1 MRKATM
7 KDIADKLNISI
18 NAVSLALNNRDG
30 VSEKTR
36 KMVLDIA
43 EEIGYLQ
50 KSTKFIR
57 AYASKNIC
65 VLTKKLYL
73 EDHYFYSRIMMGIVE
88 EARKTGYDIITS
100 ITDENDESIPNC
112 IEYKKVCGIIIIG
125 AIDDNYLI
133 KLKESKMPVI
143 LVDHTSLLESTDSVL
158 TDNKLGSFKVTKL
171 LFDKGYKKIGF
182 FGDLEYSLSI
192 KERYFGYQEAI
203 KKFITFNDDNKDNK
217 IGDYIKRYSILDN
230 VENHIIKKDCKE
242 IQERIKALKNIPEA
256 FVCSNDNAA
265 IVLITALKEMGYSIP
280 GDIAVVGFDDI
291 VLSSFII
298 PNITTVRVEKDLMGR
313 KALQRLLWR
322 MDNKSDMNENI
333 IMSVSVVERDSV
345 GFKK

>member
-18 NAVSLALNNRDG
+18 NAVSLALNNKDG

-36 KMVLDIA
+36 KMVLNVA
-43 EEIGYLQ
+43 EEIGYLE

-65 VLTKKLYL
+65 VLIRKLYL
-73 EDHYFYSRIMMGIVE
+73 EDHYFYSEIMMGIVE
-88 EARKTGYDIITS
+88 EARKTGHDIITC
-100 ITDENDESIPNC
+100 ITHENDESIPSC
-112 IEYKKVCGIIIIG
+112 IEYKKVCGIVVIG
-125 AIDDNYLI
+125 AIDDKYLI

-158 TDNKLGSFKVTKL
+158 TDNKLGSFKV
-171 LFDKGYKKIGF
+171 I
-182 FGDLEYSLSI
+182 LENL
-192 KERYFGYQEAI
+192 E
-203 KKFITFNDDNKDNK
+203 N
-217 IGDYIKRYSILDN
+217 YI
-230 VENHIIKKDCKE
+230 IIQDCKE
-242 IQERIKALKNIPEA
+242 IIKRIKSLKNIPEA

-265 IVLITALKEMGYSIP
+265 IMLISSLMEMGYSIP
-280 GDIAVVGFDDI
+280 EDVAVVGFDDI
-291 VLSSFII
+291 VLSSFIT
-298 PNITTVRVEKDLMGR
+298 PNITTVRVEKNLMGR
-313 KALQRLLWR
+313 KALKRLLWR
-322 MDNKSDMNENI
+322 IENKSDMNENI

>member
-18 NAVSLALNNRDG
+18 NAVSLALNNKAG

-36 KMVLDIA
+36 KMVLNVA

-65 VLTKKLYL
+65 ILIRKLYM
-73 EDHYFYSRIMMGIVE
+73 EDHYFYSEIMMGIVE
-88 EARKTGYDIITS
+88 EAKETGYDIITC
-100 ITDENDESIPNC
+100 ITNENDESIPSC
-112 IEYKKVCGIIIIG
+112 IEYKKVCGIIVIG

-171 LFDKGYKKIGF
+171 LLDKGYKKIGF

-192 KERYFGYQEAI
+192 KERFFGYQEAV
-203 KKFITFNDDNKDNK
+203 KKFITFNEENKMADF
-217 IGDYIKRYSILDN
+217 IKRYSILDD
-230 VENHIIKKDCKE
+230 VENLIIKQDCKE
-242 IQERIKALKNIPEA
+242 IKERIKSLKNIPEA
-256 FVCSNDNAA
+256 FVCSNDYAA
-265 IVLITALKEMGYSIP
+265 IVLI
-280 GDIAVVGFDDI
+280 
-291 VLSSFII
+291 SS
-298 PNITTVRVEKDLMGR
+298 
-313 KALQRLLWR
+313 LQG
-322 MDNKSDMNENI
+322 NGIFNS
-333 IMSVSVVERDSV
+333 
-345 GFKK
+345 

>member
-1 MRKATM
+1 MRKSTM
-7 KDIADKLNISI
+7 KDIAGKLNISI
-18 NAVSLALNNRDG
+18 NAVSLALNNKEG

-36 KMVLDIA
+36 KMVLDVA

-50 KSTKFIR
+50 KSAKFIR

-65 VLTKKLYL
+65 VLIKKLYL
-73 EDHYFYSRIMMGIVE
+73 EDHYFYSQIMMGIVD
-88 EARKTGYDIITS
+88 EARKTGYDIITC
-100 ITDENDESIPNC
+100 ITDDNDESIPNC

-125 AIDDNYLI
+125 VIDDNYLI
-133 KLKESKMPVI
+133 KIKESKMPVI

-171 LFDKGYKKIGF
+171 LFDKGYKEIGF

-192 KERYFGYQEAI
+192 KERYFGYQEAV
-203 KKFITFNDDNKDNK
+203 KKFITFNDDNKMA
-217 IGDYIKRYSILDN
+217 DYIKRNSVLYD
-230 VENHIIKKDCKE
+230 VENYIIKKDCKE
-242 IQERIKALKNIPEA
+242 IEDRIKSLENIPEA

-265 IVLITALKEMGYSIP
+265 IVLISSLKEMGYSIP
-280 GDIAVVGFDDI
+280 EDIAVVGFDDI
-291 VLSSFII
+291 VLSSFVV

-322 MDNKSDMNENI
+322 IDNKSDMNENI
-333 IMSVSVVERDSV
+333 IMSVVVVERDSV

>member
-18 NAVSLALNNRDG
+18 NAVSLALNNKDG

-36 KMVLDIA
+36 KMVLNVA
-43 EEIGYLQ
+43 EEIGYLE
-50 KSTKFIR
+50 KSTKFIK

-65 VLTKKLYL
+65 VLIRKLYM
-73 EDHYFYSRIMMGIVE
+73 EDHYFYSEIMMGIVE
-88 EARKTGYDIITS
+88 EARKTGHDIITC
-100 ITDENDESIPNC
+100 IIHENEESIPSC
-112 IEYKKVCGIIIIG
+112 IEYKKVCGIVVIG

-171 LFDKGYKKIGF
+171 LLDRGYKEIGF

-192 KERYFGYQEAI
+192 KERFFGYQEAV
-203 KKFITFNDDNKDNK
+203 KKFITFNEENRMDDF
-217 IGDYIKRYSILDN
+217 IKRYSILDN
-230 VENHIIKKDCKE
+230 LENYIIKQDSKE
-242 IQERIKALKNIPEA
+242 IKKRIESLKNIPEA

-265 IVLITALKEMGYSIP
+265 IVLISSLKEMGYSIP
-280 GDIAVVGFDDI
+280 EDVAVVGFDDI
-291 VLSSFII
+291 VLSSFIT

-313 KALQRLLWR
+313 KALKRLLWR
-322 MDNKSDMNENI
+322 IDNKSDMNENI
-333 IMSVSVVERDSV
+333 IMSVRVVERDSV